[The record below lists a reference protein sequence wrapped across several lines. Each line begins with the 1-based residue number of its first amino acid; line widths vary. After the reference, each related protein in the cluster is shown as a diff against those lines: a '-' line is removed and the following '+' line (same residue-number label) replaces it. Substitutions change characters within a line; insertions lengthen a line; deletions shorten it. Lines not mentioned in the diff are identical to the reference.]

1 MESHDTKAINQDI
14 QMLYRVIAQLE
25 SEEEVKNFLADL
37 CTIKE
42 IRDMAQRLHAA
53 ILLDKGYSYQEVTE
67 EVGISSATISRVSK
81 CLYYGSG
88 GYRQVLD
95 QLKENKDKN

>member
-1 MESHDTKAINQDI
+1 MGNHPARDMSQD
-14 QMLYRVIAQLE
+14 MGRLFEVVADLRTP
-25 SEEEVKNFLADL
+25 EEAENFLEDL

-42 IRDMAQRLHAA
+42 IRDMAQRLQAA
-53 ILLDKGYSYQEVTE
+53 ILLDKGYSYQDVTE

-88 GYRQVLD
+88 GYREVLD
-95 QLKENKDKN
+95 RLNKKGK